1 MKSATARS
9 IRTCIF
15 VNFRLI
21 LRKVASGGALC
32 SISLMRFRYP
42 WRIVHGT
49 PKTFIEAIL
58 DITVTLEFFFRNKTE
73 QWMMSRRDV
82 IYIQYFLYVLHERI
96 SFHCTTSSYV
106 FLWHSREYLHV
117 QDNCHRSQNKKR
129 LATVKHQLRRNG
141 LISPLTDIG
150 FFPNFFPLG

>member
-21 LRKVASGGALC
+21 LRKVASGGVFC

-42 WRIVHGT
+42 WRIVQGT
-49 PKTFIEAIL
+49 PKTFIKAIL
-58 DITVTLEFFFRNKTE
+58 DITVTLDFFFRNKTE
-73 QWMMSRRDV
+73 QWMMSWRDV

-106 FLWHSREYLHV
+106 FLWHSSDYFHVRITAIYHKTKSGSRQLNTSWNEILKYLK
-117 QDNCHRSQNKKR
+117 NY
-129 LATVKHQLRRNG
+129 A
-141 LISPLTDIG
+141 
-150 FFPNFFPLG
+150 